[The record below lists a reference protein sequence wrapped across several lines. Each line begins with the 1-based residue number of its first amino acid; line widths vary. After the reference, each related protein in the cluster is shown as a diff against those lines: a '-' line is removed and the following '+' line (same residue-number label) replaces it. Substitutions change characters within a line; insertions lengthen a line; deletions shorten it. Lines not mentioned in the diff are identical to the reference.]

1 MAEVMGRATGYGGG
15 KSGTLHV
22 SAKERGVILTS
33 TIVGGELSLAPGVAL
48 SLSTKGSDAVVA
60 CFFGDGAACEGIFH
74 EALNL
79 AAVWKLPVLFVCEN
93 NEWQAFVHRRD
104 RPARHRPS
112 GHRLR
117 LRRGLP
123 VALPRP
129 AHDPRLRLR
138 RTHAMRT
145 ITPYEAIGEAL
156 AEEMRRDATV
166 LAFGEGIATKRHDLV
181 AGFGAARVRNTPLA
195 EGIIAGTAAGAAA
208 TGLRP
213 VVDLLFAPFL
223 TFSMKEIVNSAGKL
237 RILSGGQFSFPMVAM
252 AMTGAGWGVGAQ
264 HNHNVEAWFVHSP
277 GLKVVMP
284 SAAADFKGLM
294 KAAIRDDNPVLF
306 FLDVA
311 LLHTPGEVPEGDH
324 VVPLGKA
331 AIRRPGTDVTL
342 VSYAK
347 TVHNCVAA
355 AETLAAE
362 GISAEVIDLRSL
374 KPWDEE
380 AVLASVRKTGRMVV
394 VHEASRTCGV
404 GAEIAATV
412 AEKAFDSLRAPVVR
426 LAGPDAPAA
435 SSWVLEQA
443 FVPQADA
450 VADAARRAETR
461 ALALAT
467 A

>member
-1 MAEVMGRATGYGGG
+1 
-15 KSGTLHV
+15 
-22 SAKERGVILTS
+22 
-33 TIVGGELSLAPGVAL
+33 
-48 SLSTKGSDAVVA
+48 
-60 CFFGDGAACEGIFH
+60 
-74 EALNL
+74 
-79 AAVWKLPVLFVCEN
+79 
-93 NEWQAFVHRRD
+93 
-104 RPARHRPS
+104 
-112 GHRLR
+112 
-117 LRRGLP
+117 
-123 VALPRP
+123 
-129 AHDPRLRLR
+129 
-138 RTHAMRT
+138 MRT
-145 ITPYEAIGEAL
+145 ITPYDAIGEAV

-181 AGFGAARVRNTPLA
+181 AEFGAARVRNTPLA

-223 TFSMKEIVNSAGKL
+223 TFSMEEIVNSAGKL
-237 RILSGGQFSFPMVAM
+237 RFLSGGQFSFPMVAM

-284 SAAADFKGLM
+284 STAADFKGLM
-294 KAAIRDDNPVLF
+294 KSSIRDDNPVLF

-311 LLHTPGEVPEGDH
+311 LLHTPGEVPDGDH
-324 VVPLGKA
+324 LVPLGKA

-347 TVHNCVAA
+347 TVHGCLAA
-355 AETLAAE
+355 AETLAGE
-362 GISAEVIDLRSL
+362 GVSAEVIDLRSL

-380 AVLASVRKTGRMVV
+380 AVLASVRKTGRLVV

-412 AEKAFDSLRAPVVR
+412 AEKAFDVLRAPVVR

-435 SSWVLEQA
+435 SSWILEQA
-443 FVPQADA
+443 FVPQAEAIAGAARSA
-450 VADAARRAETR
+450 VART
-461 ALALAT
+461 LALAT
-467 A
+467 V